1 MSQRLPK
8 NDSDASPILKAALTY
23 AKRGIKVFATTADGK
38 APSTSNDQWG
48 KRLGRVLRRGEG
60 GLHRATTD
68 EDTIRWMFSFRSA
81 GGIGMPCGK
90 VNGLIVSD
98 FDTHKDGDEGRN
110 ANAVFDEWRDE
121 ISEAQTVR
129 TRNGGWHVYWAYEEG
144 HGKHELGKGIEV
156 QTDGSYVLLPPSKGY
171 IWGNRIDREE
181 WGPPPWDGVANKGAT
196 VRVSDTV
203 AVTPPEVLA
212 DIDKIMSK
220 ETWHDPMVR
229 IVAHLW
235 GSGWSDAEIIR
246 KMVPL
251 GHPHFDAL
259 RVVDDVA
266 VAIDGARMK
275 WTKDNSPKTTDQ
287 ARIDRIA
294 LLFGRCSP
302 PAKKFIMETLKEAMK
317 DDG

>member
-1 MSQRLPK
+1 M
-8 NDSDASPILKAALTY
+8 NDDARPILQAALKY
-23 AKRGIKVFATTADGK
+23 AERGIKVFATTADGK
-38 APSTSNDQWG
+38 APSTSNKQWG
-48 KRLGRVLRRGEG
+48 ERLGRELRRGEG

-90 VNGLIVSD
+90 VNNVIVAD
-98 FDTHKDGDEGRN
+98 FDTHKSGDEGRN
-110 ANAVFDEWRDE
+110 ANAMFEEWRDD

-129 TRNGGWHVYWAYEEG
+129 TRNGGWHVYFNYEAG

-171 IWGNRIDREE
+171 VWGNRIDRED
-181 WGPPPWDGVANKGAT
+181 WATPPWPAVGNKGAA
-196 VRVSDTV
+196 VRVSDSV
-203 AVTPPEVLA
+203 SETPPEVLA
-212 DIDKIMSK
+212 DIEKIMSR
-220 ETWHDPMVR
+220 ETWHDPMVK

-259 RVVDDVA
+259 QVVDDVA

-275 WTKDNSPKTTDQ
+275 WHKEKEPHNTDQ
-287 ARIDRIA
+287 ARIDQIA
-294 LLFGRCSP
+294 KLFSKSSL
-302 PAKKFIMETLKEAMK
+302 PARKFILKTLQEAQSN
-317 DDG
+317 D

>member
-1 MSQRLPK
+1 MAQTLPK
-8 NDSDASPILKAALTY
+8 MNDDARPILQAALKY
-23 AKRGIKVFATTADGK
+23 AERGIKVFATTADGK
-38 APSTSNDQWG
+38 APSTSNKQWG
-48 KRLGRVLRRGEG
+48 KRLGRELRRGEG

-90 VNGLIVSD
+90 VNNVIVAD
-98 FDTHKDGDEGRN
+98 FDTHKSGDEGRN
-110 ANAVFDEWRDE
+110 ANAMFEEWRDD

-129 TRNGGWHVYWAYEEG
+129 TRNGGWHVYFNYEAG

-171 IWGNRIDREE
+171 VWGNRIDRED
-181 WGPPPWDGVANKGAT
+181 WATPPWPAVGNKGAA
-196 VRVSDTV
+196 VRVSDSV
-203 AVTPPEVLA
+203 SETPPEVLA
-212 DIDKIMSK
+212 DIEKIMSR
-220 ETWHDPMVR
+220 ETWHDPMVK

-259 RVVDDVA
+259 QVVDDVA

-275 WTKDNSPKTTDQ
+275 WHKEKEPHNTDQ
-287 ARIDRIA
+287 ARIDQIA
-294 LLFGRCSP
+294 KLFSKSSL
-302 PAKKFIMETLKEAMK
+302 PARKFILKTLQEAQSN
-317 DDG
+317 D